1 MRRVFVAALVALASC
16 SPPAASTGSPTPLI
30 THSGPPSTPQPSSST
45 APEPLG
51 ILATAGWGVGPGSPD
66 GHYAV
71 YLVEK
76 QGRVAASV
84 QANGPADLGL
94 LTQYDVEPPLV
105 NASNSRVY
113 YLEGDADVRFLLRDG
128 STGLATHIPG
138 NRHARATFAVS
149 PDDRRVAVSVID
161 YVTDGPGIAT
171 PHASLHIYV
180 EDLSGGSHH
189 VDLFSSD
196 TLVEWPVGWHGGNL
210 VIAAYGALYR
220 PSGNPNYRRDWLG
233 YHIVDPATG
242 SRLATIGAISC
253 GVVAMAGA
261 GAVCNVSGHDLSLQ
275 TWDGSYRTFPRSA
288 GLLGG
293 IVSPDGLRIAAQQ
306 QAASG
311 PAAVVFAT
319 ADGPSNPVVP
329 GNPLGWIDDTHLVFT
344 SFSTASGPAIWDL
357 VASTSVPIVSV
368 PQGANIIGT
377 LPPGLN

>member
-1 MRRVFVAALVALASC
+1 MRRVFVCALVLLASC
-16 SPPAASTGSPTPLI
+16 SPPAASTGSPSPP
-30 THSGPPSTPQPSSST
+30 THSGKPSTSQLST
-45 APEPLG
+45 SIAPEPLG

-71 YLVEK
+71 YLAGK
-76 QGRVAASV
+76 DGRVGASI

-94 LTQYDVEPPLV
+94 LTQYEVEPPLV

-161 YVTDGPGIAT
+161 YVTDGPGIAA
-171 PHASLHIYV
+171 PHASLHVYV

-189 VDLFSSD
+189 VEIFSSD
-196 TLVEWPVGWHGGNL
+196 TLVEWPVGWHAGNL
-210 VIAAYGALYR
+210 VIGTYGALYR
-220 PSGNPNYRRDWLG
+220 PSGTSNYRRDWLG
-233 YHIVDPATG
+233 YHVVDPATG
-242 SRLATIGAISC
+242 SRLATIGASSC
-253 GVVAMAGA
+253 GVVAMARA

-275 TWDGSYRTFPRSA
+275 TWDGSSRTFPRSA

-293 IVSPDGLRIAAQQ
+293 IVSPDGLRIAAQRQ
-306 QAASG
+306 GASG
-311 PAAVVFAT
+311 PGAVVFAT
-319 ADGPSNPVVP
+319 TDGPSHPVVP

-344 SFSTASGPAIWDL
+344 SFSAANALAIWDTD
-357 VASTSVPIVSV
+357 ANTSVPIVSV

>member
-1 MRRVFVAALVALASC
+1 VRRVFVCALVLLASC
-16 SPPAASTGSPTPLI
+16 SPPAASTGSPSPP
-30 THSGPPSTPQPSSST
+30 THSGKPSTSQLST
-45 APEPLG
+45 SIAPEPLG

-71 YLVEK
+71 YLAGK
-76 QGRVAASV
+76 DGRVGASI

-94 LTQYDVEPPLV
+94 LTQYEVEPPLV

-128 STGLATHIPG
+128 TTGLATHIPG

-161 YVTDGPGIAT
+161 YVTDGPGIAA
-171 PHASLHIYV
+171 PHASLHVYV

-189 VDLFSSD
+189 VEIFSSD
-196 TLVEWPVGWHGGNL
+196 TLVEWPVGWHAGNL
-210 VIAAYGALYR
+210 VIGTYGALYR
-220 PSGNPNYRRDWLG
+220 PSGMSNYRRDWLG
-233 YHIVDPATG
+233 YHVVDPATG
-242 SRLATIGAISC
+242 SRLATIGASSC
-253 GVVAMAGA
+253 GVVAMARA

-275 TWDGSYRTFPRSA
+275 TWDGSSRTFPRSA

-306 QAASG
+306 PAASG
-311 PAAVVFAT
+311 PGAVVFAT
-319 ADGPSNPVVP
+319 TDGPSHPVVP

-344 SFSTASGPAIWDL
+344 SFSAANALAIWDTD
-357 VASTSVPIVSV
+357 ANTSVPIVSV

>member
-1 MRRVFVAALVALASC
+1 MRRVFVCALVLLASC
-16 SPPAASTGSPTPLI
+16 SPPAASTGSPSPP
-30 THSGPPSTPQPSSST
+30 THSGKPSTSQLST
-45 APEPLG
+45 SIAPEPLG

-71 YLVEK
+71 YLAGK
-76 QGRVAASV
+76 DGRVGASI

-94 LTQYDVEPPLV
+94 LTQYEVEPPLV

-128 STGLATHIPG
+128 TTGLATHIPG

-161 YVTDGPGIAT
+161 YVTDGPGIAA
-171 PHASLHIYV
+171 PHASLHVYV

-189 VDLFSSD
+189 VDIFSSD
-196 TLVEWPVGWHGGNL
+196 TLVEWPVGWHAGNL
-210 VIAAYGALYR
+210 VIGTYGALYR
-220 PSGNPNYRRDWLG
+220 PSGMSNYRRDWLG
-233 YHIVDPATG
+233 YHVVDPATG
-242 SRLATIGAISC
+242 SRLATIGASSC
-253 GVVAMAGA
+253 GVVAMARA

-275 TWDGSYRTFPRSA
+275 TWDGSSRTFPRSA

-306 QAASG
+306 PAASG
-311 PAAVVFAT
+311 PGAVVFAT
-319 ADGPSNPVVP
+319 TDGPSHPVVP

-344 SFSTASGPAIWDL
+344 SFSAANALAIWDTD
-357 VASTSVPIVSV
+357 ANTSVPIVSV

>member
-1 MRRVFVAALVALASC
+1 M
-16 SPPAASTGSPTPLI
+16 
-30 THSGPPSTPQPSSST
+30 HSGKPSTSQLST
-45 APEPLG
+45 SIAPEPLG

-71 YLVEK
+71 YLAGK
-76 QGRVAASV
+76 DGRVGASI

-94 LTQYDVEPPLV
+94 LTQYEVEPPLV

-128 STGLATHIPG
+128 TTGLATHIPG

-161 YVTDGPGIAT
+161 YVTDGPGIAA
-171 PHASLHIYV
+171 PHASLHVYV

-189 VDLFSSD
+189 VEIFSSD
-196 TLVEWPVGWHGGNL
+196 TLVEWPVGWHAGNL
-210 VIAAYGALYR
+210 VIGTYGALYR
-220 PSGNPNYRRDWLG
+220 PSGTSNYRRDWLG
-233 YHIVDPATG
+233 YHVVDPATG
-242 SRLATIGAISC
+242 SRLATIGASSC
-253 GVVAMAGA
+253 GVVAMARA

-275 TWDGSYRTFPRSA
+275 TWDGSSRTFPRSA

-306 QAASG
+306 PAASG
-311 PAAVVFAT
+311 PGAVVFAT
-319 ADGPSNPVVP
+319 TDGPSHPVVP

-344 SFSTASGPAIWDL
+344 SFSAANALAIWDTD
-357 VASTSVPIVSV
+357 ANTSVPIVSV

>member
-1 MRRVFVAALVALASC
+1 VRRVFVGALVLLASC
-16 SPPAASTGSPTPLI
+16 SPPAASTGSPSPP
-30 THSGPPSTPQPSSST
+30 THSGKPSTSQLST
-45 APEPLG
+45 SIAPEPLG

-71 YLVEK
+71 YLVGK
-76 QGRVAASV
+76 DGRVGASV
-84 QANGPADLGL
+84 QASGPADLGL
-94 LTQYDVEPPLV
+94 LTQYEVEPPLV

-161 YVTDGPGIAT
+161 YVTDGPGIAA
-171 PHASLHIYV
+171 PHASLHVYV

-189 VDLFSSD
+189 VDIFSSD
-196 TLVEWPVGWHGGNL
+196 TLVEWPVGWHAGNL
-210 VIAAYGALYR
+210 VIGTYGALYR
-220 PSGNPNYRRDWLG
+220 PSGTPNYRRDWLG

-242 SRLATIGAISC
+242 SRLATIGASSC
-253 GVVAMAGA
+253 GVVAMARA

-275 TWDGSYRTFPRSA
+275 TWDGSSRTFPRSA

-306 QAASG
+306 PAASG
-311 PAAVVFAT
+311 PGAVVFAT
-319 ADGPSNPVVP
+319 TDGPSHPVVP

-344 SFSTASGPAIWDL
+344 SFSAANALAIWDTD
-357 VASTSVPIVSV
+357 ANTSVPIVSV